1 MFCKNCGEQI
11 TDGALFC
18 TNCGASVA
26 EPPVQPAQQPVAPA
40 YQQPVY
46 QQPVYQQPGYQQP
59 VSNSGRGMGVA
70 ALVMGIVSCCLFWI
84 PYVNTVCLLMC
95 IAGIILSAISMK
107 KARAAGVSSG
117 IAVAGLV
124 VSIVGLVLSF
134 LFFFI
139 YGAAIGMLYPTRYWY

>member
-1 MFCKNCGEQI
+1 
-11 TDGALFC
+11 
-18 TNCGASVA
+18 
-26 EPPVQPAQQPVAPA
+26 
-40 YQQPVY
+40 
-46 QQPVYQQPGYQQP
+46 
-59 VSNSGRGMGVA
+59 MGVA

-139 YGAAIGMLYPTRYWY
+139 YGAAIGMLYSTRYWY

>member
-1 MFCKNCGEQI
+1 
-11 TDGALFC
+11 
-18 TNCGASVA
+18 
-26 EPPVQPAQQPVAPA
+26 
-40 YQQPVY
+40 
-46 QQPVYQQPGYQQP
+46 
-59 VSNSGRGMGVA
+59 MGVA

-107 KARAAGVSSG
+107 KARAAAGVSSG

-134 LFFFI
+134 LLFFI
-139 YGAAIGMLYPTRYWY
+139 YGAAIGMLYSTRYWY

>member
-46 QQPVYQQPGYQQP
+46 QQPVYQQPVYQQP

-70 ALVMGIVSCCLFWI
+70 ALVMGIVSCCQFWI
-84 PYVNTVCLLMC
+84 P
-95 IAGIILSAISMK
+95 
-107 KARAAGVSSG
+107 SG

-139 YGAAIGMLYPTRYWY
+139 YGAAIGMLYSTRYWY

>member
-1 MFCKNCGEQI
+1 MFCKNCGAQI
-11 TDGALFC
+11 TDGASFC

-26 EPPVQPAQQPVAPA
+26 EPPVQPVQQPVAPV

-46 QQPVYQQPGYQQP
+46 QQPVYQQPVYQQP

-107 KARAAGVSSG
+107 KARAAGVSAG

-124 VSIVGLVLSF
+124 VSIVGLVLAL

-139 YGAAIGMLYPTRYWY
+139 YGAAFGTFYSARYWY

>member
-1 MFCKNCGEQI
+1 MFCKNCGAQI

-26 EPPVQPAQQPVAPA
+26 EPPVQPVQQPVA
-40 YQQPVY
+40 PVY
-46 QQPVYQQPGYQQP
+46 QQPVYQQPIYQQPVYQQP

-95 IAGIILSAISMK
+95 IAGIILSSISMK
-107 KARAAGVSSG
+107 KARAAGVSAG

-124 VSIVGLVLSF
+124 VSIVGLVLSL

-139 YGAAIGMLYPTRYWY
+139 YGAAIGAVYSTRY

>member
-46 QQPVYQQPGYQQP
+46 SSPYTNNRYI
-59 VSNSGRGMGVA
+59 NS
-70 ALVMGIVSCCLFWI
+70 LFPI
-84 PYVNTVCLLMC
+84 PAEVW
-95 IAGIILSAISMK
+95 A
-107 KARAAGVSSG
+107 
-117 IAVAGLV
+117 
-124 VSIVGLVLSF
+124 
-134 LFFFI
+134 
-139 YGAAIGMLYPTRYWY
+139 

>member
-40 YQQPVY
+40 
-46 QQPVYQQPGYQQP
+46 YQQP

-139 YGAAIGMLYPTRYWY
+139 YSAAIGMLYSTRYWY

>member
-46 QQPVYQQPGYQQP
+46 QQPVYQQPVYQQP

-70 ALVMGIVSCCLFWI
+70 ALVMGIVSCCLF
-84 PYVNTVCLLMC
+84 
-95 IAGIILSAISMK
+95 
-107 KARAAGVSSG
+107 
-117 IAVAGLV
+117 
-124 VSIVGLVLSF
+124 
-134 LFFFI
+134 
-139 YGAAIGMLYPTRYWY
+139 

>member
-26 EPPVQPAQQPVAPA
+26 EPPVQPA
-40 YQQPVY
+40 
-46 QQPVYQQPGYQQP
+46 QQP

-139 YGAAIGMLYPTRYWY
+139 YSAAIGMLYSTRYWY